1 MVTIRLESQ
10 ENAQTTSCNQP
21 AISTKLLL
29 DAKTDRP
36 RAVAVT
42 DFLGRGSSKFA
53 IAGPKVIDREG
64 IARRIGERA
73 KEKAKT
79 NLHFEE

>member
-1 MVTIRLESQ
+1 M
-10 ENAQTTSCNQP
+10 
-21 AISTKLLL
+21 
-29 DAKTDRP
+29 
-36 RAVAVT
+36 
-42 DFLGRGSSKFA
+42 
-53 IAGPKVIDREG
+53 AGPKVIDREG